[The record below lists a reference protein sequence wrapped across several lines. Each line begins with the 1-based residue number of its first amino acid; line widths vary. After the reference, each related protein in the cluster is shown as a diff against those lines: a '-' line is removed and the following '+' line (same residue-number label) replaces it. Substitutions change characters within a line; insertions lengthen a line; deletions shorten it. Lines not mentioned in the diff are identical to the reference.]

1 MTTVDYC
8 TGSSSA
14 QDEAKRVDLVGI
26 SEGVQDP
33 AAEEGEENVSEELD
47 VLLK

>member
-1 MTTVDYC
+1 MRIISLR

-33 AAEEGEENVSEELD
+33 AAEEREENVAEELD